1 MAMSSRNPAGI
12 PGAVG
17 GTAARGALPRPHPR
31 PAVPGDD
38 FLLAAAAAGDGAAWS
53 ALVDRYLGQI
63 TGHAWYMLGDPREAE
78 DVAQEAFIR
87 LVAKAA
93 DWQPGGAKLKTW
105 LYRVVVNLCIDHKR
119 KALPIPMEQLPDRGD
134 GGAEATDR
142 ELDLKRSV
150 RAALDALPPR
160 QRAAVVLTY
169 YQGFS
174 NREAGELLGIGD
186 EAVESLLAR
195 GRRALKARLK
205 GVKQDLMGEI

>member
-1 MAMSSRNPAGI
+1 MSSRNPAGI

-17 GTAARGALPRPHPR
+17 GGTAAARAALPRPSPR
-31 PAVPGDD
+31 PADPGDD

-119 KALPIPMEQLPDRGD
+119 KALPIPVEHLPERGD
-134 GGAEATDR
+134 GGAEAADR
-142 ELDLKRSV
+142 ELDLRRSV

-174 NREAGELLGIGD
+174 NREAGGLLGISD

-195 GRRALKARLK
+195 GRRALAARLK
-205 GVKQDLMGEI
+205 GVKQELMG

>member
-1 MAMSSRNPAGI
+1 MSSRNPAGI
-12 PGAVG
+12 PGAAG
-17 GTAARGALPRPHPR
+17 GSTAAARAALPRPSPG
-31 PAVPGDD
+31 PAEPGDD

-78 DVAQEAFIR
+78 DVAQEAFVR

-119 KALPIPMEQLPDRGD
+119 KALPIPMERLPDGGD
-134 GGAEATDR
+134 GGAEAADR
-142 ELDLKRSV
+142 ELDLKRLV
-150 RAALDALPPR
+150 RAALDDLPPR
-160 QRAAVVLTY
+160 QRAALVLTY

-174 NREAGELLGIGD
+174 NREAGDLLGISD

-195 GRRALKARLK
+195 GRRALAARLNS
-205 GVKQDLMGEI
+205 VKQDLMG